1 MRRLLF
7 CLALVASVG
16 MACQGVI
23 AETLVFEDNLHAL
36 TGQTSATVAAG
47 SFAGTFTAGPAG
59 ARLNE
64 NDDAGLGID
73 NRLVAGS
80 TADTGINRGATK
92 FNIIGGSGPL
102 AGSAEFITFSFDKP
116 GVLQHLLFDGLK
128 DESLEFFGLLLP
140 SGATLTIFDSQTL
153 SKLTDQGFDLAD
165 LQVTNP
171 VLCQDE
177 EDDLYDLNYRF
188 AAGEVFTLTYGEVD
202 FNAILPGYVPVVDQV
217 PNGARLQGMAVIP
230 EPTATM
236 LVAAAMVLASTRRL
250 VANR

>member
-1 MRRLLF
+1 MRRLFLSF
-7 CLALVASVG
+7 VFVAGVSVVSQRVTG
-16 MACQGVI
+16 
-23 AETLVFEDNLHAL
+23 ETLVFEDNLHAL
-36 TGQTSATVAAG
+36 TGQTSATVAVG

-102 AGSAEFITFSFDKP
+102 AGSAEFITFSFDRS
-116 GVLQHLLFDGLK
+116 GVLQDLLFDGLK
-128 DESLEFFGLLLP
+128 DESLEFFELLLP
-140 SGATLTIFDSQTL
+140 SGAKRTIFDSQTL
-153 SKLTDQGFDLAD
+153 AKLTDQGFNLAD
-165 LQVTNP
+165 LQVVNP

-188 AAGEVFTLTYGEVD
+188 AAGEIFTLTYGEVD
-202 FNAILPGYVPVVDQV
+202 FNSLLSGYVPVVDQV
-217 PNGARLQGMAVIP
+217 PNGARLQGLAVIP
-230 EPTATM
+230 EPTTAM
-236 LVAAAMVLASTRRL
+236 LAMVALMIVGARSSRVKR
-250 VANR
+250 